1 MQVDLP
7 NQWASIS
14 RSAFAENGVEPFGDF
29 CLVIG
34 VDICCCVLEE
44 IDETVYGIDL
54 FAVQSAIKVSS
65 LLGCAGFI
73 MRERNISLDDSP
85 IKSAEV
91 DTSLYFG

>member
-1 MQVDLP
+1 M
-7 NQWASIS
+7 
-14 RSAFAENGVEPFGDF
+14 
-29 CLVIG
+29 
-34 VDICCCVLEE
+34 
-44 IDETVYGIDL
+44 YGIDL

-65 LLGCAGFI
+65 LLGCPGFI